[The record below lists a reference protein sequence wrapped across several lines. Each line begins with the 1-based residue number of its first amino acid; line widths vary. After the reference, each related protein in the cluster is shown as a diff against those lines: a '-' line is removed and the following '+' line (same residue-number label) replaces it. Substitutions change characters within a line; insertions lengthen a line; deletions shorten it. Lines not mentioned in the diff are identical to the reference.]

1 MSNTQEFHPDLR
13 KIACVLPRGAF
24 TRTTLPI
31 MRALSRLQGRRTP
44 KDVEV
49 AVLPSG
55 ASVWLHRPPQP
66 QDTGCAFMWI
76 HGGGYVIGSAAQ
88 DDRLC
93 RRFARR
99 LSVPVAA
106 VDYRLAP
113 KHPYP
118 AALEDCHEALKW
130 LAHQTDVDPRRIA
143 VGGASAGGGLAAALA
158 LLARDRGELAPLLQ
172 LLVYPMVDDR
182 SSDRPGIENP
192 RYRMWNPNTNRL
204 SWACYLRGADVDA
217 AVPSR
222 HTDLSRLPPAWI
234 GVGTL
239 DPLRDEDIDYGRRL
253 KEAGGGCEIDIV
265 PGAFHGFDA
274 VAPCTAVSRAFFDRQ
289 CEALRKAF
297 SPWLIR
303 TEG

>member
-1 MSNTQEFHPDLR
+1 MSNPQEFHPDLR
-13 KIACVLPRGAF
+13 KIAWVLPRGAF
-24 TRTTLPI
+24 TRKTLPI
-31 MRALSRLQGRRTP
+31 MRALSRLQGRRAP
-44 KDVEV
+44 KNVEV
-49 AVLPSG
+49 AGLPSG
-55 ASVWLHRPPQP
+55 ANVWLHRPPQS

-88 DDRLC
+88 DNRLC

-99 LSVPVAA
+99 LGVAVAA

-118 AALEDCHEALKW
+118 AALEDCYEALKW
-130 LAHQTDVDPRRIA
+130 LAHHTDVDSRRIA

-158 LLARDRGELAPLLQ
+158 LLARDRGELAPLFQ

-204 SWACYLRGADVDA
+204 GWDSYLRGADVDA

-253 KEAGGGCEIDIV
+253 KEAGGACEIDIV

-274 VAPCTAVSRAFFDRQ
+274 VAPFTAVSRAFFDRQ

-297 SPWLIR
+297 APWLIR

>member
-1 MSNTQEFHPDLR
+1 
-13 KIACVLPRGAF
+13 
-24 TRTTLPI
+24 
-31 MRALSRLQGRRTP
+31 
-44 KDVEV
+44 
-49 AVLPSG
+49 
-55 ASVWLHRPPQP
+55 
-66 QDTGCAFMWI
+66 MWI

-88 DDRLC
+88 DSRLC

-99 LSVPVAA
+99 LGVAVAA

-118 AALEDCHEALKW
+118 AALEDCYEALKW
-130 LAHQTDVDPRRIA
+130 LAHHTSTP
-143 VGGASAGGGLAAALA
+143 GGLPSAALA
-158 LLARDRGELAPLLQ
+158 LLARDRGELATLFQ

-204 SWACYLRGADVDA
+204 GWDSYLRGADVDA

-253 KEAGGGCEIDIV
+253 KEAGGECEIDIV
-265 PGAFHGFDA
+265 PNAFHGFDA
-274 VAPCTAVSRAFFDRQ
+274 VAPFTAVSRAFFDRQ